1 MTHGLTVH
9 CSNQLSYFPNI
20 VVGSGGF
27 EPTEAETADL
37 QSIPFELLFQLLR
50 RQDSNLR
57 LQGYEPC
64 EIPSSPHRDV
74 KKPGE

>member
-1 MTHGLTVH
+1 MTHGLTAH

-37 QSIPFELLFQLLR
+37 QFIHLTTLETTQLKKIGL
-50 RQDSNLR
+50 
-57 LQGYEPC
+57 EP
-64 EIPSSPHRDV
+64 ITS
-74 KKPGE
+74 

>member
-9 CSNQLSYFPNI
+9 CSNQLSHFPNI

-37 QSIPFELLFQLLR
+37 QSIPFDHFGNYPIEKDRSRTYNLLIRSQALCR
-50 RQDSNLR
+50 
-57 LQGYEPC
+57 
-64 EIPSSPHRDV
+64 
-74 KKPGE
+74 

>member
-37 QSIPFELLFQLLR
+37 QSAPFDHSGNYPVEKDRSRTYNLLIRSQALCR
-50 RQDSNLR
+50 
-57 LQGYEPC
+57 
-64 EIPSSPHRDV
+64 
-74 KKPGE
+74 

>member
-20 VVGSGGF
+20 VVSSGGF

-37 QSIPFELLFQLLR
+37 QSTHLTTLETT
-50 RQDSNLR
+50 R
-57 LQGYEPC
+57 LKKIGLEP
-64 EIPSSPHRDV
+64 ITS
-74 KKPGE
+74 